1 MRRRDFITILGGA
14 SATLPFAAVAQQ
26 AGRTYRLGCLFV
38 ERVQEVYDAFF
49 EPARRHGFIEGQNLT
64 VDYRDFSQHIDLLST
79 WADELSKSRVDVIAA
94 GGALATR
101 TVQNATKKIPILAVT
116 EDMVGEGLV
125 NSMARPDGNT
135 TGVSMFAIELDGKRQ
150 ELLIEAVPGVRRMA
164 ALADSNR
171 AAVKLEAL
179 QETAHARSIDL
190 SIQRVARGDEIAAA
204 IEEAKSSGAEALNV
218 LASPMLWANRKL
230 IIDQVAVLHLPAI
243 YQFPE
248 MAEEGGFAA
257 YGPGLVEIFREPLGR
272 QLVQL
277 LQGTKVIDIPVE
289 QPTKFELVIN
299 LKTANAMGV
308 KVPPSLLLRAD
319 KLIE

>member
-1 MRRRDFITILGGA
+1 
-14 SATLPFAAVAQQ
+14 
-26 AGRTYRLGCLFV
+26 
-38 ERVQEVYDAFF
+38 
-49 EPARRHGFIEGQNLT
+49 
-64 VDYRDFSQHIDLLST
+64 
-79 WADELSKSRVDVIAA
+79 
-94 GGALATR
+94 LAIR
-101 TVQNATKKIPILAVT
+101 TVQNATKKIPILALT
-116 EDMVGEGLV
+116 EDLVGEGLV

-135 TGVSMFAIELDGKRQ
+135 TGVSMFATELDGKRQ

-179 QETAHARSIDL
+179 QETAHARNIDL
-190 SIQRVARGDEIAAA
+190 SIQRVARGDEIAGA

-230 IIDQVAVLHLPAI
+230 IMDRVAVLHLPAI

-257 YGPGLVEIFREPLGR
+257 YGPGAVEIFREPLGR
-272 QLVQL
+272 QLAQL

-299 LKTANAMGV
+299 LKTAKAMGV
-308 KVPPSLLLRAD
+308 TVPSALLLRAD

>member
-1 MRRRDFITILGGA
+1 MRRREFITLVGGA
-14 SATLPFAAVAQQ
+14 MVALPLAALAQQ
-26 AGRTYRLGCLFV
+26 PGRTYRLGCLFPG
-38 ERVQEVYDAFF
+38 RVQERYDAFF
-49 EPARRHGFIEGQNLT
+49 ESARRHGFFEGQNLT
-64 VDYRDFSQHIDLLST
+64 VDYRDFSQHFDLLST

-94 GGALATR
+94 GGELAIR
-101 TVQNATKKIPILAVT
+101 TVQNATKKIPILALT

-135 TGVSMFAIELDGKRQ
+135 TGVSMLATELDGKRQ

-179 QETAHARSIDL
+179 QETAHARNIDL

-204 IEEAKSSGAEALNV
+204 IEEAKSSGTV
-218 LASPMLWANRKL
+218 LWGNRKL
-230 IIDQVAVLHLPAI
+230 IMDRVAVLHLPAI

-248 MAEEGGFAA
+248 TAEEGGFAG

-308 KVPPSLLLRAD
+308 KLPPSLLLRAD